1 MDNPEYQPGASNP
14 AADSED
20 QWLCF
25 SLAVMSFT
33 LSRAAAPRRNGVE
46 WLEPV
51 EVRWRV
57 LEGHSFKTE
66 HE

>member
-1 MDNPEYQPGASNP
+1 MDIPEYQPGASNP

-25 SLAVMSFT
+25 SSCSDVIHVGAK
-33 LSRAAAPRRNGVE
+33 RRRQEEMVE
-46 WLEPV
+46 WLEPE

>member
-33 LSRAAAPRRNGVE
+33 LSRAAAPRRNGGVVRTGGRAVE
-46 WLEPV
+46 
-51 EVRWRV
+51 
-57 LEGHSFKTE
+57 SA
-66 HE
+66 